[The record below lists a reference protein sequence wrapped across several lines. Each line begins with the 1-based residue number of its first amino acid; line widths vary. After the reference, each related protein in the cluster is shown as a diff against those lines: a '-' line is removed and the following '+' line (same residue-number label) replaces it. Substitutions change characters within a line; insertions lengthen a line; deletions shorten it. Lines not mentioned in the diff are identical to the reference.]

1 MNRDQRR
8 LAKQQFLRGMFDGL
22 SWHEAAA
29 HAGLPIKRSAAY
41 LLWRRF
47 HLEGDTALDDHRHG
61 HPAKVRP
68 EVRDWIV
75 QACRADPA
83 RPSHDLQAAI
93 QAHFALTISVGHLN
107 HVRAALDLATLRVKK
122 KP

>member
-8 LAKQQFLRGMFDGL
+8 LAKQQFLRGMFAGL
-22 SWHEAAA
+22 AWHEAATR
-29 HAGLPIKRSAAY
+29 AGLPIKRSAAY

-47 HLEGDTALDDHRHG
+47 HLEGETALDDHRHG

-68 EVRDWIV
+68 AVRDWIV
-75 QACRADPA
+75 QACQAAPT

-93 QAHFALTISVGHLN
+93 QAHFGLTISVGHLN
-107 HVRAALDLATLRVKK
+107 AVRTALQLSTQRGQKK
-122 KP
+122 S